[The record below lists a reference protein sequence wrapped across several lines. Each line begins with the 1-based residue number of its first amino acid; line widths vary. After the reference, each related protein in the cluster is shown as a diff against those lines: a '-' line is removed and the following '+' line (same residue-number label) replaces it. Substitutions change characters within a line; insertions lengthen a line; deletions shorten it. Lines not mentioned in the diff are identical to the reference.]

1 MDFNFRTR
9 KVNTVPNNKRYLKDP
24 RFTAENLTIDDASY
38 CYAEGTS
45 RVTLCDTNITR
56 SSIWAYTGDIAVIG
70 GTHDKLKIT
79 TYAPTDI
86 VNVHIEGDITTNS
99 VTINPGSNVTLKGS
113 WKLDGAC
120 FSGNLSANVES
131 LKSDEVYKEEHYYAP
146 MEDVQK
152 VWADGRIG
160 RSLFYDSF
168 HAANTLLE
176 GAYKVH
182 QFCVAPEVHTLETC
196 RCGLYYPLM
205 LLGEG
210 LAVLYYMLANPSLAE
225 CVSDAVSSL
234 PKGFLE
240 DALNALFS
248 KRFYDTDYG
257 GGAYISSDLEYTLA
271 RYGINAP
278 EPLFLSD

>member
-1 MDFNFRTR
+1 M
-9 KVNTVPNNKRYLKDP
+9 PNNKRYLKDP
-24 RFTAENLTIDDASY
+24 HFTVENLTIDDASN

-45 RVTLCDTNITR
+45 RVTLRDTNITH
-56 SSIWAYTGDIAVIG
+56 SLIWAYTGNISVIG

-79 TYAPTDI
+79 AYAPAGT
-86 VNVHIEGDITTNS
+86 VNVHIVGDITTNS

-113 WKLDGAC
+113 WNLEDAC
-120 FSGNLSANVES
+120 FSGNLSANIES
-131 LKSDEVYKEEHYYAP
+131 LKSDEAYKEEHYYAP

-160 RSLFYDSF
+160 RVLFYDSF

-205 LLGEG
+205 LFGED

-225 CVSDAVSSL
+225 CVPHAVSSL
-234 PKGFLE
+234 PKGLLE
-240 DALNALFS
+240 DELNALLS

>member
-1 MDFNFRTR
+1 M
-9 KVNTVPNNKRYLKDP
+9 PNNKRYLKDP
-24 RFTAENLTIDDASY
+24 RFITENLTIDDASN
-38 CYAEGTS
+38 CYAEDTS
-45 RVTLCDTNITR
+45 RVTLCNTNIAR
-56 SSIWAYTGDIAVIG
+56 SSIGAYTGDITVIG
-70 GTHDKLKIT
+70 GTHDDLKIT
-79 TYAPTDI
+79 TYVPDGT

-113 WKLDGAC
+113 WNLEDAC
-120 FSGNLSANVES
+120 FSGNLSANIES
-131 LKSDEVYKEEHYYAP
+131 LKSDEVYKEEHCYAP

-160 RSLFYDSF
+160 RVLFYDSF

-205 LLGEG
+205 LFGED
-210 LAVLYYMLANPSLAE
+210 LAVLYYMLANPSLSE
-225 CVSDAVSSL
+225 CVPHAVSSL

-240 DALNALFS
+240 DELNALFS